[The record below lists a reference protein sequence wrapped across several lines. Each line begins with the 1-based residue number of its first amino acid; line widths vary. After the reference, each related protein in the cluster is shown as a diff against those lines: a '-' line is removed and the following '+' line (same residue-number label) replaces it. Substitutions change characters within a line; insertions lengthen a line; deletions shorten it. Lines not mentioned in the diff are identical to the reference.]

1 MSSFPLNVLQASLN
15 TVVTEYFAKTTN
27 FIAFPNCQRFFRAI
41 VQLLNCLIQIL
52 FDYNHIKAGS
62 FSVNNII
69 TTLFIITLVVT
80 YSRIYYV
87 DKVLALTQMHP
98 SCVVL
103 VGTSRSA

>member
-1 MSSFPLNVLQASLN
+1 ML
-15 TVVTEYFAKTTN
+15 
-27 FIAFPNCQRFFRAI
+27 
-41 VQLLNCLIQIL
+41 
-52 FDYNHIKAGS
+52 GS